1 MRFLVDAQLPPQLA
15 RILMEA
21 GHHAEHLESVGLR
34 HAKDS
39 DVWDYALREQAVIIT
54 KDEDFME
61 RLRRRQDGPA
71 IVWLRIGNAAN
82 AVLLTSFMPLLNIVV
97 DRLESGEKL
106 IEIRRR
112 IDLKTP

>member
-1 MRFLVDAQLPPQLA
+1 MRFLVDAQLPRQLA
-15 RILMEA
+15 RLLTES

-39 DVWDYALREQAVIIT
+39 DVWDYALREHAVIIT

-61 RLRRRQDGPA
+61 RLRRRREGPA

-82 AVLLTSFMPLLNIVV
+82 AVLLASFMPLLKTVV

-106 IEIRRR
+106 IEIRSR
-112 IDLKTP
+112 ID